1 MIRARMNEVVFI
13 MVAFPLSLS
22 SGEGMGIVNVNTY
35 FFKMERIGF
44 REEVY
49 LNFTAAS
56 SIGNP
61 AL

>member
-35 FFKMERIGF
+35 FLVKARIGI
-44 REEVY
+44 REAVY

-61 AL
+61 VL